1 MRDQLNTRLD
11 DGQEADQILP
21 WLNSLPEVQEII
33 ARRFD
38 GVCVSPQNLSAWRQ
52 GGFKEWLLHRELL
65 DSAVHVREHLEE
77 MGEILECDS
86 SENVPLAIADH
97 MIAQLSIR
105 FNAFLARW
113 SGGPLDTQVA
123 MLLKMGQFTLKLQQ
137 SAYRARR
144 QAIELPGL
152 ERQSEREYER
162 EIKMEVF
169 RDHIAN
175 QKRRAAKAQKAQ
187 HEETPKTPAPKNSAT
202 QHVVQP
208 VPQPPPPP
216 PNQAQEIKPNQASR
230 RQQIRNAVAWISLRP
245 RAGCA
250 IVTRAGGLLRGSVL
264 INT

>member
-1 MRDQLNTRLD
+1 MQTSTTNHPEPALSQRRGKIARLPRAIRDQLNTRLD
-11 DGQEADQILP
+11 DGQEADDILP
-21 WLNSLPEVQEII
+21 WLNSLPDVQEII

-52 GGFKEWLLHRELL
+52 GGFQEWLLHRELL
-65 DSAVHVREHLEE
+65 NTAVHVREHLEE

-86 SENVPLAIADH
+86 SENVPLAIADQ

-162 EIKMEVF
+162 EIRMEVY
-169 RDHIAN
+169 RDHIAD
-175 QKRRAAKAQKAQ
+175 QAAARKAQQPQREEKA
-187 HEETPKTPAPKNSAT
+187 KKPAPKNSAT
-202 QHVVQP
+202 QHVVKP
-208 VPQPPPPP
+208 VPQPASTP
-216 PNQAQEIKPNQASR
+216 AQSSSIKANQASR
-230 RQQIRNAVAWISLRP
+230 EP
-245 RAGCA
+245 
-250 IVTRAGGLLRGSVL
+250 
-264 INT
+264 